1 MAPPPLA
8 FVAELPVSVLL
19 LTVSVPLLKTPPP
32 PWSPLPFSMVTPEM
46 VTVAPEHGGGL
57 DKHEPFEKTR
67 TAPPPLIAKL
77 DAPGPLIVKFVLIAS
92 VLLSVIVAGNVRLK
106 LIVSPDA
113 ALAIAP
119 RSEPGPL
126 SFVLV
131 TAIVFPKTCE
141 QVRTTRQATTR
152 PPGSNCFIST
162 DSSD

>member
-1 MAPPPLA
+1 
-8 FVAELPVSVLL
+8 
-19 LTVSVPLLKTPPP
+19 
-32 PWSPLPFSMVTPEM
+32 MVTRER
-46 VTVAPEHGGGL
+46 VTFPPEHGAECPAVR
-57 DKHEPFEKTR
+57 EPTENTR
-67 TAPPPLIAKL
+67 TAPPPPIAKL

-141 QVRTTRQATTR
+141 
-152 PPGSNCFIST
+152 
-162 DSSD
+162 